1 MKLTKSKKNLKVNQ
15 EELNSKDKIIFGIQ
29 AICPA
34 ITGIT
39 AYVEPI
45 FAPIALGASAM
56 TSLYCY
62 ELLSKNEESKE
73 NNFSKSYR
81 TTKEMEKEKVENRV
95 FSLFVNSLGAF
106 AVGFSMPELLL
117 NGELS
122 FLLPLGMGAII
133 MASSQLMYKNKSQ
146 AIFMSK
152 KDANEEIE
160 R

>member
-1 MKLTKSKKNLKVNQ
+1 MKLTKSNKNLKIKQ

-45 FAPIALGASAM
+45 FAPIALGASAI

-106 AVGFSMPELLL
+106 AVGFSMPELL
-117 NGELS
+117 NGELF

-146 AIFMSK
+146 AVFMSK
-152 KDANEEIE
+152 KDAKEEIE